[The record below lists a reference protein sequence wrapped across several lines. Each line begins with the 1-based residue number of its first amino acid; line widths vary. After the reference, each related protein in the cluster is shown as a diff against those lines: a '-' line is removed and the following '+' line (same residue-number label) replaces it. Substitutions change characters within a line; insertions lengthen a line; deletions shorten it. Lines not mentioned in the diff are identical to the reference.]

1 MRVSWICINIVMA
14 GYQLIVINKTWKS
27 IKGIKRNL
35 CSHKLRARNL
45 IAGVVGRTIVLELNT
60 SILIGINQARTPIN
74 VKKPALRCNRSLC
87 SIVIILPSMNLLW
100 NRSDKSLE
108 MFPMYFR
115 FNQTRTS
122 PELTCAF

>member
-1 MRVSWICINIVMA
+1 MA

-60 SILIGINQARTPIN
+60 SILIGINQAGTPIKR
-74 VKKPALRCNRSLC
+74 KKN
-87 SIVIILPSMNLLW
+87 
-100 NRSDKSLE
+100 
-108 MFPMYFR
+108 
-115 FNQTRTS
+115 S
-122 PELTCAF
+122 PPV